1 MKTLL
6 KITLVSSFIISACLL
21 ISACGGGAE
30 NFVQGNGKID
40 VSVTDNVTK
49 LPIQGVQVQVRKV
62 SVTDPTIISSA
73 TTDASGKATFQ
84 ETIATDYYFSFTKT
98 GYTSQNYV
106 NNPVTPDLT
115 ATKTVN
121 VEMVPGL

>member
-1 MKTLL
+1 MKNLL
-6 KITLVSSFIISACLL
+6 KITIISSFLVVACLL

-40 VSVTDNVTK
+40 VTVTDSVTK
-49 LPIQGVQVQVRKV
+49 LPVQGVQVQVRKV
-62 SVTDPTIISSA
+62 SVTDPNVVSSA

-106 NNPVTPDLT
+106 NNPVTPELT
-115 ATKTVN
+115 VTKTVN
-121 VEMVPGL
+121 VEMVPAP